1 MGLMVE
7 GFGAWGSAFRSH
19 FAQLCDLAQSFDISA
34 SDHEYAAA
42 FRGMI
47 HSHILMPRYQQ
58 DTLMRS
64 GFSRFWQCRF
74 ATTLQIGNAQMID
87 RWLRR
92 QHDGSTSTPPPEG
105 V

>member
-1 MGLMVE
+1 M
-7 GFGAWGSAFRSH
+7 
-19 FAQLCDLAQSFDISA
+19 

-92 QHDGSTSTPPPEG
+92 QHDGSTTTPPPTAPADLAQMVADWSTDDG
-105 V
+105 Y